1 MDFWNDLSKTIY
13 NAADQTVK
21 GTEKLAETAKL
32 KYRLG
37 AIKTK
42 LDQCY
47 KSIGEIRYAERNGE
61 TVTDEMYS
69 ELFTQADSLEAEKKS
84 LENKLADIKDYTI
97 CTQCG
102 YRVARGLAYCPKCGE
117 KLTK

>member
-13 NAADQTVK
+13 NAADYTVK
-21 GTEKLAETAKL
+21 GTEKLAGIAKL
-32 KYRLG
+32 KYRLS
-37 AIKTK
+37 AVKAK
-42 LDQCY
+42 LDLCY

-61 TVTDEMYS
+61 PVTDDMYS
-69 ELFTQADSLEAEKKS
+69 GLFSQVDSLEAEKKQ
-84 LENKLADIKDYTI
+84 LEDKLADMKDYTS
-97 CTQCG
+97 CPQCG